1 MHGREGC
8 GNKEPKA
15 SKKMVEKIRSYMEE
29 HHMAEKGSR
38 IVTGVSGGADS
49 VCLLHVL
56 ALLSDRYEWKLAA
69 VHVNHVIREEAGE
82 DAAYVEEC
90 CRKLGI
96 AFYLTETDVEREA
109 QQKKLSVEEAGR
121 QARYRAFAEAAADFG
136 ADRIAVAHNRNDR
149 AETLLFHM
157 FRGTGLDGMASIRPV
172 RDNIIRPLLCV
183 GRDEIESWLLEK
195 KISWCIDKS
204 NDTDTYTRNKIRR
217 HILPF
222 AREEICGEADVHLAQ
237 EAELLMQTAD
247 YVNRMAHEALK
258 RCSSRGTAGGCER
271 EADCGTEGVRKEHP
285 EIRIEVDAFL
295 REEELLRTH
304 MLKQVLKELSGGGKD
319 IGMSHIRDV
328 EALFHKQGGRKLM
341 LPYGIEALRGF
352 GEVILQEKEKAPE
365 KGSKTAPAF
374 CRVIDRKLLEERI
387 TETEQEAPALQINA
401 GDAGVLEFSVFF
413 RENSQIIPQK
423 TCTKWLDYDRI
434 ESLVLRTRQPGDYLA
449 INDRLQKKRLKDY
462 LIQEK
467 IPVKNREN
475 LLLLADGSHV
485 LWVLGRRISSAVKV
499 TEDTKRILRIHIR
512 GGKENG

>member
-1 MHGREGC
+1 
-8 GNKEPKA
+8 
-15 SKKMVEKIRSYMEE
+15 MVEKIRSYMEE

-56 ALLSDRYEWKLAA
+56 ALLSDCFEWKLAA
-69 VHVNHVIREEAGE
+69 VHVNHLIREEAGE

-109 QQKKLSVEEAGR
+109 EQKKISVEEAGR

-172 RDNIIRPLLCV
+172 RENIIRPLLCV

-222 AREEICGEADVHLAQ
+222 AKEEICREADVHLAQ
-237 EAELLMQTAD
+237 EAELLMLTAD
-247 YVNRMAHEALK
+247 YVNRMAQEALN
-258 RCSSRGTAGGCER
+258 RCGRQGGDGGCER
-271 EADCGTEGVRKEHP
+271 KTGYGKTDCGTQAGHMEGKRKEYS
-285 EIRIEVDAFL
+285 EIRIDVDAFL

-304 MLKQVLKELSGGGKD
+304 MLKQALKELSGGGKD

-328 EALFHKQGGRKLM
+328 EALFHKQGGKKVM

-352 GEVILQEKEKAPE
+352 GEVILQENGKMTE
-365 KGSKTAPAF
+365 KGLEAEPAF
-374 CRVIDRKLLEERI
+374 YRIIDRNLLEERI
-387 TETEQEAPALQINA
+387 TEKEQEEPAVQIDA
-401 GDAGVLEFSVFF
+401 GDAGILEFSVFF

-485 LWVLGRRISSAVKV
+485 LWVTGHRISSAVKV
-499 TEDTKRILRIHIR
+499 TDDTKRILRIHIR